1 MCVEKVVCLREEER
15 RLQLA
20 LAELELRVDEQ
31 QSLVVWLEAALERQQ
46 LEADRRL
53 TQQQKEHERNI
64 QLLLQQC
71 RGSSPDYCS
80 LHPHKQTQERSLDL
94 SLFYALLSMGIDHSQ
109 C

>member
-20 LAELELRVDEQ
+20 LAELELRVEEQ
-31 QSLVVWLEAALERQQ
+31 QNLVGWLEAALERQQ

-71 RGSSPDYCS
+71 RGVTTAV
-80 LHPHKQTQERSLDL
+80 LLPHKH
-94 SLFYALLSMGIDHSQ
+94 IH
-109 C
+109 